1 MYNDA
6 PASYVKDFID
16 VEFYIPWIKHVFPQV
31 KIPAKRFV
39 RVDELDRNIK
49 FNKRKQEGRFNNKKK
64 KTNTR
69 VDVQKY
75 DIEAYFSNHNRFN
88 CLSDEAR
95 QIDRKAI
102 LSLSISV
109 LC

>member
-16 VEFYIPWIKHVFPQV
+16 VEFYIPWIKHVFPQI

-64 KTNTR
+64 KN
-69 VDVQKY
+69 KY
-75 DIEAYFSNHNRFN
+75 KS
-88 CLSDEAR
+88 
-95 QIDRKAI
+95 
-102 LSLSISV
+102 
-109 LC
+109 